1 MADINDYTNRD
12 GLLDAE
18 HAQAYA
24 AQVATEVV
32 EAVKAQTRE
41 TSETTGSKGST
52 MSTKTDLELAAD
64 AVVTE
69 TQVNAKIIGGEIL
82 LDNIETI
89 ADKLIMSRLSWWK
102 KLTISKA
109 DKEIAVT
116 LATYAIVHAIK
127 TGGFGMTSYRVN
139 HAALDMVTLAAN
151 ARLMKYVQ
159 KSAGIDHN
167 LAGMILKVPE
177 VSTAS

>member
-1 MADINDYTNRD
+1 MADINEYMDED
-12 GLLDAE
+12 GYLDADN
-18 HAQAYA
+18 AQAYA
-24 AQVATEVV
+24 TEVAKEV
-32 EAVKAQTRE
+32 AAAMQAQTVE
-41 TSETTGSKGST
+41 TLETTVGSKGST
-52 MSTKTDLELAAD
+52 MNKDLQVAAN
-64 AVVTE
+64 AVITE
-69 TQVNAKIIGGEIL
+69 TQVNAQIIGGEIL

-89 ADKLIMSRLSWWK
+89 ADKLVLSRLSWWK
-102 KLTISKA
+102 RLTISKS

-127 TGGFGMTSYRVN
+127 TGGFGMTAYRIN

>member
-1 MADINDYTNRD
+1 MADINVYMDED
-12 GLLDAE
+12 GYLDAVN
-18 HAQAYA
+18 AQEY
-24 AQVATEVV
+24 ATEVAREV
-32 EAVKAQTRE
+32 AAAMQAQTTG
-41 TSETTGSKGST
+41 TSETTIPKETT
-52 MSTKTDLELAAD
+52 MNTDLQKAAN

-69 TQVNAKIIGGEIL
+69 TQVNAQIIGGEIL

-89 ADKLIMSRLSWWK
+89 ADKLVLSRLSWWK
-102 KLTISKA
+102 RLTISKS

-127 TGGFGMTSYRVN
+127 TGGFGMTAYRIN